1 LLRPSRTEYSFQLV
15 APEDVKN
22 PHHSSAIIPSLCP
35 TGREMMSAQLP
46 SPAEPTGNR
55 FVVVTPDDHSAS
67 LIIVAILFLIYSCLL
82 FAVRILVV
90 KRKRHGWDDGI
101 LGWAY
106 VKVPKSSSGSR
117 RSDLNPAARGIRAV
131 DINLHCYT
139 LWPRKITFYRQ
150 YPRSKSH
157 GTGKMHCM
165 IVRGIS

>member
-1 LLRPSRTEYSFQLV
+1 
-15 APEDVKN
+15 
-22 PHHSSAIIPSLCP
+22 
-35 TGREMMSAQLP
+35 MSAQLP

-106 VKVPKSSSGSR
+106 VSS
-117 RSDLNPAARGIRAV
+117 P
-131 DINLHCYT
+131 NLHQDHDDLTSTPQLVALGQWTSIFIAIHYG
-139 LWPRKITFYRQ
+139 LG
-150 YPRSKSH
+150 KSLS
-157 GTGKMHCM
+157 
-165 IVRGIS
+165 IVSIQDQNLMAQVRCTA